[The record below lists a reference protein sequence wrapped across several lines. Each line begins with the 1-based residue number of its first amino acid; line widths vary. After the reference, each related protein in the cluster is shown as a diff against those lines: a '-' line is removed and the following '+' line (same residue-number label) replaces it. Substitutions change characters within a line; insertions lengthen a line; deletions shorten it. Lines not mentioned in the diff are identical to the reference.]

1 MEQGALDASYWKANN
16 GNEAVD
22 IVSIQI
28 RNESVQAVL
37 KIIEGYDPISITL
50 DPHEVLHFD
59 PPISKASKYLL
70 NLQHRSPIEI
80 FLMGLQSISSWRNFA
95 IYAVVGA
102 FIVWVAFFSNSIYL
116 LIAAMLVSPFAG
128 PAMNV
133 AMATATG
140 DTNLLKENVSRYFAA
155 IGLTVLITGLLTLS
169 FNQNFITD
177 LMLNVGH
184 LSRVSALLPIFAG
197 IAGSFTLIQSER
209 SSLISGSTVGMLVT
223 TSLAPPAGLLGIA
236 LVMQN
241 WDLLVNTIFILL
253 LQLMAINLSGSIVYR
268 LFGLNTSISRFKRG
282 KKWIFFGALAFTL
295 ISLGGLL
302 AWQFSGT
309 LDLQRISE
317 ETRVTQ
323 DVLDA
328 VQESDLVVPIEVE
341 VNFYSSETYGENTLL
356 VNVFAQKVNND
367 VSPEA
372 TKIILTEEIINAIMA
387 ENPKIIPFVNIT
399 FVEGPPEAI
408 SASKEWEFS
417 L

>member
-1 MEQGALDASYWKANN
+1 
-16 GNEAVD
+16 
-22 IVSIQI
+22 
-28 RNESVQAVL
+28 
-37 KIIEGYDPISITL
+37 
-50 DPHEVLHFD
+50 
-59 PPISKASKYLL
+59 
-70 NLQHRSPIEI
+70 
-80 FLMGLQSISSWRNFA
+80 
-95 IYAVVGA
+95 
-102 FIVWVAFFSNSIYL
+102 
-116 LIAAMLVSPFAG
+116 
-128 PAMNV
+128 
-133 AMATATG
+133 
-140 DTNLLKENVSRYFAA
+140 
-155 IGLTVLITGLLTLS
+155 
-169 FNQNFITD
+169 
-177 LMLNVGH
+177 
-184 LSRVSALLPIFAG
+184 
-197 IAGSFTLIQSER
+197 
-209 SSLISGSTVGMLVT
+209 MLVT

-309 LDLQRISE
+309 LDLQRTSE

-356 VNVFAQKVNND
+356 VNVFAQKVNNN

-387 ENPKIIPFVNIT
+387 ENPKIIPFINIT
-399 FVEGPPEAI
+399 FVEGPQEAI
-408 SASKEWEFS
+408 GASKEWEFS